1 MRRECGNARRLRKAC
16 SAGGSTEGTSPVA
29 LVGCGRAVDRRDQL
43 GWIKATEMQRVEKWR
58 QVITALKQESSEA
71 NKD

>member
-1 MRRECGNARRLRKAC
+1 
-16 SAGGSTEGTSPVA
+16 
-29 LVGCGRAVDRRDQL
+29 VGCGRAVDRRDQL

>member
-1 MRRECGNARRLRKAC
+1 MRGDFERRVRQEVQQKERLQLRSWA
-16 SAGGSTEGTSPVA
+16 AGA
-29 LVGCGRAVDRRDQL
+29 LLTVVISL
-43 GWIKATEMQRVEKWR
+43 GWINATEMQRVEKWR